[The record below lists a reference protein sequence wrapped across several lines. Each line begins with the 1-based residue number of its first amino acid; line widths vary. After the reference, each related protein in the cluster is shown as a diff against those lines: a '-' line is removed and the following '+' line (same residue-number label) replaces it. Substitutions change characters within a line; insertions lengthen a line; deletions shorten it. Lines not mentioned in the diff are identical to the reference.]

1 MLNGTT
7 AKVEKLNLP
16 GERHL
21 DFSRPNIMGILNVT
35 PDSFSDGGEYLKPED
50 AALRIRQIIDEGAD
64 IIDVGGESSRPGSDP
79 VDAKTELERVIP
91 IIRDIRSISD
101 IPISIDTTKA
111 VVAREALASGAD
123 IVNDISAL
131 RFDNEM
137 IDLVAEREVP
147 VVLMHMLG
155 MPKTMQHNPTYNDC
169 VNDILQFFSERLH
182 YCLNYG
188 ISKDRIIIDPGIG
201 FGKRLND
208 NLAIFNKLNQFE
220 TFGCPVMIGASRKSF
235 IKLITGTDTDPSKRI
250 GGSITAALVSVIK
263 GADIIRVHDVAE
275 TIEAVNIFRAINEAG

>member
-1 MLNGTT
+1 MLDNTT
-7 AKVEKLNLP
+7 KKVEKMQLP
-16 GERHL
+16 GGRSL

-35 PDSFSDGGEYLKPED
+35 PDSFSDGGDFLKP
-50 AALRIRQIIDEGAD
+50 AAAAVRIREIIDEGAD
-64 IIDVGGESSRPGSDP
+64 IVDVGGESSRPGSDP
-79 VDAKTELERVIP
+79 VDAETELNRVIP
-91 IIRDIRSISD
+91 VIRDIRSISD

-111 VVAREALASGAD
+111 AVAKAAVESGAD

-131 RFDNEM
+131 RFDKEM
-137 IDLVAEREVP
+137 IDLVAERGVP

-155 MPKTMQHNPTYNDC
+155 SPKTMQYNPTYNDC

-220 TFGCPVMIGASRKSF
+220 SFGCPVMIGASRKSF
-235 IKLITGTDTDPSKRI
+235 IKLITGENAKPSKRV

-263 GADIIRVHDVAE
+263 GVDIIRVHDIAE
-275 TIEAVNIFRAINEAG
+275 TIEAVKIYQAINEAG